1 MFTISQKAKVYTY
14 DYPYAESLNPKLHRI
29 IFEKAITEDLGA
41 KMTDWN
47 CFNIKEFKLISN
59 YVLNLQKEYALLSS
73 PSCRWYLE
81 LKDLWGQVYN
91 EGDFQESHDHVPNHW
106 SFVYYV
112 NTPRGSSPLV
122 FESSGKKF
130 RLKAGQVIIFPA
142 WLKHNVP
149 PNKCEGRM
157 IIGGN
162 MFYKVGRNDWGEDSS
177 G

>member
-1 MFTISQKAKVYTY
+1 M
-14 DYPYAESLNPKLHRI
+14 
-29 IFEKAITEDLGA
+29 
-41 KMTDWN
+41 
-47 CFNIKEFKLISN
+47 
-59 YVLNLQKEYALLSS
+59 QKEYALLSS

-130 RLKAGQVIIFPA
+130 RPKAGQVIIFPA
-142 WLKHNVP
+142 WLMHYVP
-149 PNKCEGRM
+149 PTTKNRISLSRVTLANK
-157 IIGGN
+157 
-162 MFYKVGRNDWGEDSS
+162 
-177 G
+177 